1 MQFKYS
7 GLLWGL
13 FLLLIPIFIHF
24 FQLRKFKK
32 TSFTNVKILQ
42 EVIVKSRKSNT
53 IEKWMLLIVRMGLF
67 SALIIA
73 FAQPFFAK
81 KTALKEKELVF
92 YLDNSFSMQAK
103 TNNGTLLNTAV
114 QKLLKAIPKNQS
126 FSLFTNDRTYK
137 NIVLKDIQND
147 LLALAYS
154 PKQLQLNKVYLKAR
168 ALFGEEEYTVK
179 NLVLI
184 SDFQK
189 RFAPKTLDSS
199 DTMQTHYVQL
209 LPDYTEN
216 ISIDSVYIS
225 SVSPD
230 NKEITAIISG
240 NKNIKNVPV
249 SLFNDKKLIAK
260 TSANFK
266 TNKKTRVVFS
276 IQNNTVINGEIRI
289 LDTALTYDNQLFFN
303 INKKE
308 KTSVLVI
315 DEATSNYLKRIFSED
330 EFKISSYLL
339 KNLNYNILDKQ
350 HLIILNELN
359 TIPLSLSTALLS
371 FTKNGG
377 SLVVIPSS
385 KINLESYNI
394 LLKNYFS
401 STFTEH
407 IEQRRKITSISF
419 SHPLYQNVFD
429 KKVTNFQYPLVS
441 NYYKLTTTAPK
452 VLSYDND
459 EPFLVG
465 ANNTYIYTASITETN
480 SNFKNSPLIVPVFYN
495 MGVHS
500 LKLPK
505 LYSVLGDKTTID
517 IPIKLV
523 KEHILKI
530 KNKGYEFIPDQR
542 LFDTK
547 VTLTFTDNPKEQGIY
562 SIEEKNIP
570 LKNISFNHTRKE
582 SVLEYLDLNR
592 LNATTKQNSIIS
604 LFKTLEK
611 DNSVTEIWKWFI
623 IFALFFILGE
633 VLIQKYF
640 K

>member
-114 QKLLKAIPKNQS
+114 QKLLKAVPKNQS

-189 RFAPKTLDSS
+189 RSAPKTLDSS

-452 VLSYDND
+452 VLSYGND

-517 IPIKLV
+517 VPIKLV

-592 LNATTKQNSIIS
+592 LNTTTKQNSIIS

>member
-189 RFAPKTLDSS
+189 RSAPKTLDSS

-240 NKNIKNVPV
+240 NKNIKNVSV

-505 LYSVLGDKTTID
+505 LYSVLGNKTTID

-592 LNATTKQNSIIS
+592 LNTTTKQNSIIS